1 SSSVTVTTVPVASVT
16 VIPASG
22 SLYVGQTVQLTAT
35 PKDSA
40 GNPLT
45 GRVVTWSSDN
55 TTIATVSTSGLVTGK
70 GAGSATITAAT
81 GGKSGTSAMTVANAT
96 IASVNASPAAAT
108 LVAGQRATTVATV
121 SSSGLVSGVTIGSA
135 TITAATGGKSGSS
148 AITVTAPPAPGTHA
162 GWYAA
167 PNGSSSGDG
176 SSGRPWNLA
185 TALSGGNGKV
195 QPGDTVWL
203 RGGTYAGQF
212 RSTLTGTAAAPIVVR
227 QYPGERAIIDGAGS
241 TSDTFVADGSY
252 SVFWGFEMTNSDPVR
267 CCSTSS
273 FFRADMMV
281 SHATHV

>member
-1 SSSVTVTTVPVASVT
+1 SSVTVTTVPVASVT
-16 VIPASG
+16 VTPASG

-45 GRVVTWSSDN
+45 GRVIAWSSDN
-55 TTIATVSTSGLVTGK
+55 TTVATVSTSGLVTGK

-81 GGKSGTSAMTVANAT
+81 GGKSGTST
-96 IASVNASPAAAT
+96 
-108 LVAGQRATTVATV
+108 
-121 SSSGLVSGVTIGSA
+121 
-135 TITAATGGKSGSS
+135 
-148 AITVTAPPAPGTHA
+148 ITVTAPPPPGTHT

-176 SSGRPWNLA
+176 SSGRPWNLP

-212 RSTLTGTAAAPIVVR
+212 RSTLTGTAAAP
-227 QYPGERAIIDGAGS
+227 
-241 TSDTFVADGSY
+241 
-252 SVFWGFEMTNSDPVR
+252 
-267 CCSTSS
+267 
-273 FFRADMMV
+273 
-281 SHATHV
+281 